1 MLRRTKILTTLGPA
15 TDNPKVLAEI
25 VRAGADVVRVNF
37 SHGKSEDHVRRAE
50 LARQAGAE
58 VGKWVGV
65 LGDLQGPKI
74 RIDRFAEGRVNLI
87 EGEDFTL
94 DVSLGAQDGTAKSV
108 GVAYKGLPNDVKA
121 GDILLLNDGQIA
133 LEVTA
138 VAGPCIH
145 TKVQVGGEL
154 SDHKGINRQGGGL
167 SADALTEK
175 DKADIKLAASMGV
188 DYLAVSFVRSAADVE
203 EARRLLREA
212 GGEGRIVAKIERIE
226 AIENLTEIIQ
236 ASDAVMVARGD
247 LGVEVGYAKL
257 TSLQKQIIEE
267 SRKHRRIVITATQ
280 MMES

>member
-58 VGKWVGV
+58 VGKWIGV

-74 RIDRFAEGRVNLI
+74 RIDRFAEGRVMLI
-87 EGEDFTL
+87 EDEDFTL
-94 DVSLGAQDGTAKSV
+94 DVSLGPQDGTAKSV

-121 GDILLLNDGQIA
+121 GDILLLNDGQIS
-133 LEVTA
+133 LEVTE
-138 VAGPCIH
+138 VEGPRIH

-188 DYLAVSFVRSAADVE
+188 DYLAVSFVRSAADV
-203 EARRLLREA
+203 R
-212 GGEGRIVAKIERIE
+212 
-226 AIENLTEIIQ
+226 Q
-236 ASDAVMVARGD
+236 
-247 LGVEVGYAKL
+247 
-257 TSLQKQIIEE
+257 
-267 SRKHRRIVITATQ
+267 
-280 MMES
+280 